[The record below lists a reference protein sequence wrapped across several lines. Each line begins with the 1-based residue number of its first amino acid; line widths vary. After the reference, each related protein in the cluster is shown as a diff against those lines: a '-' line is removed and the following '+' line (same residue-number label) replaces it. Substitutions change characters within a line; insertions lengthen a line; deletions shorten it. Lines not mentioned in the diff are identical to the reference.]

1 MLCLNLRDEK
11 KYGGAKYG
19 NEGGV
24 KKYGGAKYG
33 KYGGAKYGK
42 NGKYGGAKNG
52 KNGKYGGAAGV
63 TELDVEDGRDIDN
76 PLDNVTVN
84 V

>member
-24 KKYGGAKYG
+24 KKYGGG
-33 KYGGAKYGK
+33 KNGK

-52 KNGKYGGAAGV
+52 KNGKNGGAAGV
-63 TELDVEDGRDIDN
+63 TELDAEDGRDIDN